1 MSYQDLPVLDSTEL
15 EDLIV
20 REVKS
25 ILEDEEREQFNLNY
39 DFDAQEIL
47 IKFLMTNDSIATLKM
62 KTIMERSEG
71 KNGSASAMTISNNG
85 TLSEVTIEDKGL
97 TQKQI
102 YSSAIKNLEPL
113 MKFLLNEYDFY

>member
-47 IKFLMTNDSIATLKM
+47 VKFLMTNDSIATLKM

-102 YSSAIKNLEPL
+102 YSSGVKNLEPL

>member
-102 YSSAIKNLEPL
+102 YSSGIKNLEPL

>member
-47 IKFLMTNDSIATLKM
+47 VKFLMTNDSIATLKM

-102 YSSAIKNLEPL
+102 YSSGIENLEPL

>member
-47 IKFLMTNDSIATLKM
+47 VKFLMTNDSIATLKM

-102 YSSAIKNLEPL
+102 YNSGIKNLEPL

>member
-102 YSSAIKNLEPL
+102 YSSGIENLEPL

>member
-47 IKFLMTNDSIATLKM
+47 VKFLMTNDSIATLKM

-102 YSSAIKNLEPL
+102 YSSGIKNLEPL

>member
-1 MSYQDLPVLDSTEL
+1 
-15 EDLIV
+15 
-20 REVKS
+20 
-25 ILEDEEREQFNLNY
+25 
-39 DFDAQEIL
+39 
-47 IKFLMTNDSIATLKM
+47 MTNDSIATLKM

-102 YSSAIKNLEPL
+102 YSSGIENLEPL